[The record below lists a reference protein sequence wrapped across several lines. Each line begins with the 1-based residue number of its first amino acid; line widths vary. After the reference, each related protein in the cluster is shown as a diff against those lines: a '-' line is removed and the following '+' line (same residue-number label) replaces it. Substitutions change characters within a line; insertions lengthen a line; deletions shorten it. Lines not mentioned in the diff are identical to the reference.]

1 MAEHESRHCVW
12 IMVVGSMAWHGMA
25 WLEGGWLIIIFYF
38 GAFC

>member
-12 IMVVGSMAWHGMA
+12 IMVVGLMAWHGMA
-25 WLEGGWLIIIFYF
+25 RGRMAYSYFYF